1 MLARMP
7 MGGGAPKDI
16 MDHVLEADFHP
27 DGRRL
32 ALVRDE
38 GGMTRIE
45 FPAGKVLYQTPG
57 WPSSVRF
64 SPDGTRI
71 GFLDHPA
78 RGNDGGSIAVVDM
91 NGDVKRLSSGWSS
104 LRGLAWAPDGREVV
118 FGGFRNEVGRS
129 IHVVGMDGAVRR
141 VLQIPG
147 NMTLADVSRQGA
159 TLILLDNERMRG
171 RFAPAGQT
179 ESRDLTWL
187 DWTLFRAITPD
198 GSRVLFDETGVGG
211 GDLGSVYIRD
221 TDGSPAVRL
230 GDGTALSISRDGQWV
245 LASVGLEPTRLDA
258 LPVGA
263 GEPRTIPT
271 GDLEIYHAGWFPDGS
286 ICCLGR
292 EPGHGPRLFRVN
304 AATGKR
310 EPFSEEGLSYFE
322 QLVSPDGR
330 LVVANGNDQKA
341 WIFPVDGGAPSPV
354 KGARDFERTIAWSED
369 GSGIFVFSRGE
380 LPGKMWRIDLATG
393 ERKLWREISPPDRT
407 GVEGVASI
415 RMTADAST
423 FAYSYYQRLSALYV
437 VEGLL

>member
-1 MLARMP
+1 
-7 MGGGAPKDI
+7 
-16 MDHVLEADFHP
+16 V
-27 DGRRL
+27 
-32 ALVRDE
+32 LVR
-38 GGMTRIE
+38 
-45 FPAGKVLYQTPG
+45 
-57 WPSSVRF
+57 
-64 SPDGTRI
+64 
-71 GFLDHPA
+71 
-78 RGNDGGSIAVVDM
+78 
-91 NGDVKRLSSGWSS
+91 
-104 LRGLAWAPDGREVV
+104 
-118 FGGFRNEVGRS
+118 
-129 IHVVGMDGAVRR
+129 
-141 VLQIPG
+141 
-147 NMTLADVSRQGA
+147 
-159 TLILLDNERMRG
+159 LDNERMRG
-171 RFAPAGQT
+171 RFAPAGET

-271 GDLEIYHAGWFPDGS
+271 GDLEVYQAGWFPDGS

-437 VEGLL
+437 VEGLLR